1 MTAPVRVVE
10 DPAEL
15 AELFGRDRA
24 CHLYGLAD
32 LAEPFW
38 SGSTWWRRGDA
49 VVGVVPLPDSA
60 EVAFYAVSPAAPDE
74 TLALFLDLH
83 EQVPPHALGS
93 GPVGL
98 VEALRPHR
106 RLDDL
111 GTRRKLVVDGDD
123 LVVPD
128 MPGGH
133 AVRRLGPADIDRLR
147 ALHFSDP
154 GAAFLVPSML
164 VDGHHVGALDTD
176 GTLVAA
182 AGTHVLDHASAVAAI
197 GAVITHPAHRGR
209 GLAGALVGRLARSL
223 LAEGL
228 TVGLNVSE
236 HNLTARRLYD
246 RLGFRT
252 VHRYEEARLR

>member
-1 MTAPVRVVE
+1 MTGAVRTVD

-32 LAEPFW
+32 LVEPYW
-38 SGSTWWRRGDA
+38 SASTWWRRGDA
-49 VVGVVPLPDSA
+49 AVGVVPLPDSDQ
-60 EVAFYAVSPAAPDE
+60 VAFYAVSPAAPAE
-74 TLALFLDLH
+74 TIALFVEVH
-83 EQVPPHALGS
+83 EHVPQGGLGS

-111 GTRRKLVVDGDD
+111 GVRRKLVVDPDD
-123 LVVPD
+123 LVVPA

-133 AVRRLGPADIDRLR
+133 AVRRLGPTDVDRIR
-147 ALHFSDP
+147 ALHASDP

-176 GTLVAA
+176 GALVAA
-182 AGTHVLDHASAVAAI
+182 AGTHVLERASAVAAI

-209 GLAGALVGRLARSL
+209 GLAGALVGHLARSL

-246 RLGFRT
+246 RLGFRPIH
-252 VHRYEEARLR
+252 VYEEARLR